1 MKRWVVVVLLGL
13 ACGQDSGEV
22 RIVAWGEEAATV
34 GYRASQTD
42 GWDITLDHFIS
53 APARFALSD
62 RARESEVEVVDTAW
76 VIDWTEWPEPAPL
89 DVRVLPAERYRVG
102 FDMVVPSLEHGVV
115 GQVDADVVALMHEQ
129 GWAHHLAG
137 SATDG
142 ETTVTFAWGFDNPT
156 RNTECRNGE
165 DRTDGVA
172 IPPDGVARAQVTMH
186 IDHVFW
192 NTLRTEESPLAF
204 SAIALAD
211 ADGDGD
217 VTIEELAAVS
227 VLEAGYE
234 TAGVQV
240 DDLYAFIRYS
250 LARASHFNGEGLCR
264 VQAL

>member
-1 MKRWVVVVLLGL
+1 MMRFLLL
-13 ACGQDSGEV
+13 ALMCTGCAQEEGEL
-22 RIVAWGEEAATV
+22 RLLAWGEEAATV
-34 GYRASQTD
+34 GFRASQTD

-53 APARFALSD
+53 APARFALSE
-62 RARESEVEVVDTAW
+62 RERETEVEVIDNTW
-76 VIDWTEWPEPAPL
+76 VIDWTEWQEPAEIDTL
-89 DVRVLPAERYRVG
+89 VLPAERLRVG
-102 FDMVVPSLEHGVV
+102 FDLVVPDPTHGIV
-115 GQVDADVVALMHEQ
+115 GSVNADVVELMADNR
-129 GWAHHLAG
+129 WAHHIAG

-156 RNTECRNGE
+156 RQTECENGE

-172 IPPDGVARAQVTMH
+172 IPPDGVARAQITMH
-186 IDHVFW
+186 LDHVFW

-204 SAIALAD
+204 SAIAAAD
-211 ADGDGD
+211 ADGDGE
-217 VTIEELAAVS
+217 VTIEELKAVS

-234 TAGVQV
+234 TAGLQV